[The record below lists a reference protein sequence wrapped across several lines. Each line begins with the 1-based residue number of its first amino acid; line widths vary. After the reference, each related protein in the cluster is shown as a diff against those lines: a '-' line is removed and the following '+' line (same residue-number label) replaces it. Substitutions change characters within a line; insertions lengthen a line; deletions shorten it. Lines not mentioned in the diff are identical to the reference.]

1 MNKDKEDGIKNMT
14 PSFIFH
20 TLIEFKEVNSDNDD
34 ILIHYRASSR
44 TSDVDFMQCNCSDCM
59 CLSLCFF
66 SYFQL
71 T

>member
-14 PSFIFH
+14 SSFIFH

-34 ILIHYRASSR
+34 ILIHYRPSSS
-44 TSDVDFMQCNCSDCM
+44 TSDVDFMQCKCSDCM

-66 SYFQL
+66 SYFQ
-71 T
+71 